1 MAVRK
6 KRGSKNEIFL
16 LDALKDLC
24 AEREIPPETM
34 FNAIESALVFA
45 CKKTTGGDKNITV
58 DIDRANGT
66 FRVMEVRDV
75 VKKVHNPDREISL
88 NDARRINDE
97 YNIGD
102 VVKKEIPA
110 GDFGRIAAQAAKQV
124 VAQKIREAERIIVYD
139 EYTDHANDIVNGT
152 VIRVEDNGDLVL
164 SIGKTEAV
172 IENEAQ
178 LPQDKFNVG
187 DRVKGYVAE
196 VRRIGKGPQVYL
208 SRTHPNFL
216 RRLLEMEIPEIQEG
230 IISIKSI
237 AREPGARA
245 KIAVTSKDKNIDAIG
260 SCVGQQAVR
269 IQPVVDELGD
279 EKIDIVLW
287 DEDPAKYVSNAL
299 SPSKV
304 MKIAVNELDKIAR
317 VVVPNNQLSL
327 AIGKMG
333 QNARLAARL
342 TGWKIDIK
350 SKTQAENDE
359 YDSDYRVAKVQGAKF
374 FSSLIKQ
381 KPPKQNKGKNKSKKP
396 ANENA
401 EMKISADNPNVE
413 NAVADSENV
422 DVKISADNP
431 NIEDTRADSSVENLK
446 EEV

>member
-45 CKKTTGGDKNITV
+45 CKKTTSGDKNITV

-75 VKKVHNPDREISL
+75 VKKVQNPDREISL

-97 YNIGD
+97 YTIGD

-172 IENEAQ
+172 IESESQ

-216 RRLLEMEIPEIQEG
+216 RRLMELLRVNPARGQKLP
-230 IISIKSI
+230 SLLRIKILMLS
-237 AREPGARA
+237 
-245 KIAVTSKDKNIDAIG
+245 
-260 SCVGQQAVR
+260 
-269 IQPVVDELGD
+269 
-279 EKIDIVLW
+279 
-287 DEDPAKYVSNAL
+287 AL
-299 SPSKV
+299 
-304 MKIAVNELDKIAR
+304 A
-317 VVVPNNQLSL
+317 
-327 AIGKMG
+327 
-333 QNARLAARL
+333 
-342 TGWKIDIK
+342 
-350 SKTQAENDE
+350 
-359 YDSDYRVAKVQGAKF
+359 
-374 FSSLIKQ
+374 
-381 KPPKQNKGKNKSKKP
+381 
-396 ANENA
+396 
-401 EMKISADNPNVE
+401 
-413 NAVADSENV
+413 
-422 DVKISADNP
+422 
-431 NIEDTRADSSVENLK
+431 
-446 EEV
+446 